1 MRIEKFEEII
11 AWQKAKYLALEIY
24 NIFEN
29 QKDFN
34 FKNQIQRSAI
44 SIMNNIAEGFE
55 RRTNKEFVQFLYIAK
70 GSAGEIRS
78 MLYIAKDLNYIAEE
92 QFKKLYD
99 EIIVISKLLSNFI
112 KIL

>member
-1 MRIEKFEEII
+1 MRIERFEEII
-11 AWQKAKYLALEIY
+11 SWQKAKLLTLEIY
-24 NIFEN
+24 NIFEY

-70 GSAGEIRS
+70 GSAGEVRS
-78 MLYIAKDLNYIAEE
+78 MLYLAKDLNYITEE
-92 QFKKLYD
+92 QYKKLYD
-99 EIIVISKLLSNFI
+99 EIIVISKLISNFI
-112 KIL
+112 KTL

>member
-11 AWQKAKYLALEIY
+11 AWQKAKQLTLEIY
-24 NIFEN
+24 RIFEN

-34 FKNQIQRSAI
+34 FKSQIQRAVI

-70 GSAGEIRS
+70 GSAGEVRS
-78 MLYIAKDLNYIAEE
+78 MLYLAKDLKYIKDE

-99 EIIVISKLLSNFI
+99 EIVIISKLISNFI

>member
-1 MRIEKFEEII
+1 MRIERFEEII
-11 AWQKAKYLALEIY
+11 SWQKAKLLTLEIY
-24 NIFEN
+24 NIFEY

-70 GSAGEIRS
+70 GSGGEVRS
-78 MLYIAKDLNYIAEE
+78 MLYLAKDLNYITGE
-92 QFKKLYD
+92 QYKKLYD
-99 EIIVISKLLSNFI
+99 EIIV
-112 KIL
+112 